1 MHVAVR
7 IACVQGAVVALC
19 RGWEG
24 EANHWCRS
32 ERLHNPTHDP
42 TVVIVLVANHWCRS
56 ERLHNPTHDPTVV
69 IVLIASQGGGERKK
83 EVVMH
88 VGEPGLILKMKKYP
102 GVVK

>member
-24 EANHWCRS
+24 E
-32 ERLHNPTHDP
+32 
-42 TVVIVLVANHWCRS
+42 ANHWCRS